1 MPYTRGQISASIAA
15 AAQSLLSL
23 RFQRTAVVEAVNQN
37 HGYHST
43 TTAVA
48 MPVAAHTSVTKTPT
62 QKQFWT
68 QWTNW
73 YHAFLAEVNDES
85 PSLPIAERRSQAT
98 TRWVTSTSKRLHCSE
113 SQVRAWLRTA
123 DQKALVAAYA

>member
-1 MPYTRGQISASIAA
+1 MAYTRSQISASIAS

-23 RFQRTAVVEAVNQN
+23 RFQRPALVEAVSQN
-37 HGYHST
+37 RSYHSAV
-43 TTAVA
+43 TAKES
-48 MPVAAHTSVTKTPT
+48 AAPKSPT

-73 YHAFLAEVNDES
+73 YHAFLAEVTDES
-85 PSLPIAERRSQAT
+85 PSLPVAERRSQAT
-98 TRWVTSTSKRLHCSE
+98 SRWVISTSKRLRCSE